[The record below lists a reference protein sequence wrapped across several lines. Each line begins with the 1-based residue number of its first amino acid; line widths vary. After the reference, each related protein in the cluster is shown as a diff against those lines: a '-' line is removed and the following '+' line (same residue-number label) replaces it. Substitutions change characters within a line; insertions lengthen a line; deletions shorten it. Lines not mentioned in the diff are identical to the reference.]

1 MSVTTNRILG
11 ISPAQ
16 RIALPSDST
25 DGRKRILLIAY
36 LDYVREVLAE
46 YLPTD
51 CEITVLTPRTER
63 GPISDFIADAK
74 SMIGNREY
82 DLVITDL
89 KGTPSG
95 PNILG
100 HEVTRH
106 ASLYDPFAKVLVI
119 SGDPSAPDEM
129 LTGRYPNVIGVID
142 KASMEGS
149 FRYFVDAALD
159 DNLLETSRNMV
170 LVYGKPD
177 TSAIPLNGLNTLTT
191 KKHTDLSD
199 FLTFENFRPQAI
211 LSDES
216 IFIPGVARGFALP
229 IDPFLERNI
238 NMTGTPI
245 VLVNVS
251 LANLENLKRSMSGDQ
266 FILKEDFDFHALSD
280 LPKGSVLVTFGNRNF
295 LFRKNTTNVKPWR
308 TAEIPFAQRLTSSI
322 TPSSNSVLI
331 LGNNIGSNTIELMTN
346 EGFDLARAGTVND
359 AIELIKS
366 GLYRPSMVLAD
377 ESVIDPHSLETVYE
391 NGHRFKEGS
400 QSSIII
406 ISIGMHDWQEVRV
419 RSDLLRVLEKNNI
432 PLVLDLRSSGM
443 DHPYLNF
450 NGFNGSSL
458 VYDGH
463 VVSAH
468 GAGAQRLYLFQQNF
482 MQTSYTR
489 PVLRSQHD
497 QFTMGVN
504 NLRLRS
510 AAS

>member
-1 MSVTTNRILG
+1 MSITTNRILG
-11 ISPAQ
+11 ISPSP
-16 RIALPSDST
+16 RIVLPSDST

-36 LDYVREVLAE
+36 LDYVRELLAE
-46 YLPTD
+46 YLPPD
-51 CEITVLTPRTER
+51 CEVTVLSPGTER
-63 GPISDFIADAK
+63 GPIQDFIADAK
-74 SMIGNREY
+74 RMVGNREY

-106 ASLYDPFAKVLVI
+106 ATLYNPFAKVLVI
-119 SGDPSAPDEM
+119 SGDPGAPDEM
-129 LTGRYPNVIGVID
+129 LTGKYPNVIGVID

-159 DNLLETSRNMV
+159 DNLLETSRNTV

-177 TSAIPLNGLNTLTT
+177 TAAIPLNGLNTLTT
-191 KKHTDLSD
+191 KQHTDLSD
-199 FLTFENFRPQAI
+199 FLTFEDFRPQAI

-251 LANLENLKRSMSGDQ
+251 PANLENLKRSMSGDQ
-266 FILKEDFDFHALSD
+266 FVLKEDFNFHTLSD
-280 LPKGSVLVTFGNRNF
+280 LPKGSVLVTSGNKNF
-295 LFRKNTTNVKPWR
+295 LFTRKSFNPRSWR
-308 TAEIPFAQRLTSSI
+308 TAEIPFAQRLTCSI
-322 TPSSNSVLI
+322 TSPKNSVLI
-331 LGNNIGSNTIELMTN
+331 LGNNIASNTIELMAN
-346 EGFDLARAGTVND
+346 EGFDLARAGTIND
-359 AIELIKS
+359 AIELIKL
-366 GLYRPSMVLAD
+366 GLYSPSMVLAD

-391 NGHRFKEGS
+391 NGRRFKEGT

-406 ISIGMHDWQEVRV
+406 ISIGMHDWQEVQV
-419 RSDLLRVLEKNNI
+419 RADLLRVLERNKI
-432 PLVLDLRSSGM
+432 PLVLDLRSRGM

-450 NGFNGSSL
+450 NSFNGSSL

-463 VVSAH
+463 LVSAH
-468 GAGAQRLYLFQQNF
+468 GAGAQRLHSFQQNF
-482 MQTSYTR
+482 MQTSYPR

-497 QFTMGVN
+497 QFTVSVSN
-504 NLRLRS
+504 LRS